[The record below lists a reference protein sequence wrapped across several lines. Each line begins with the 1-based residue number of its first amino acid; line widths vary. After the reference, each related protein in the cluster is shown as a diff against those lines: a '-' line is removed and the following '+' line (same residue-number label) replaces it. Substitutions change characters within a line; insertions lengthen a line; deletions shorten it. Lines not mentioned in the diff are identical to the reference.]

1 MANQRKGGS
10 AAQNKR
16 TKIIVTAVVIAVAL
30 LITFAPYMN
39 LPFDIPTWG
48 ELLSGNEQTI
58 QSGDALNQPF
68 TVHVIDVGQGDSILV
83 KSGDHA
89 MLIDAGER
97 GNDQTILDYLKA
109 NSVEK
114 LDYIVATHPH
124 SDHIGSMPKVIEG
137 IKVDN
142 IIMPKLP
149 KSMVPTTSIYQKLIK
164 AVKTSGAKVIS
175 AKVGDTYTLGD
186 AKITIVGPVGTPED
200 LNNASV
206 VMKVV
211 YGKNSFLFTGDAEA
225 KSEKKILANGAD
237 IKADVLKL
245 GHHGSST
252 STSEEF
258 LKVVSPSLALI
269 SCGKDNDYGHPH
281 KETIEKLEKYNIP
294 YERTDIKGT
303 IVVGSD
309 GEHLSTAF
317 PDNKTAEK

>member
-1 MANQRKGGS
+1 MANQRKSGS

-30 LITFAPYMN
+30 LITFAPYES
-39 LPFDIPTWG
+39 PVRYPPWG

-114 LDYIVATHPH
+114 ARLHSRHPPPFRPYRQYAPRL
-124 SDHIGSMPKVIEG
+124 SEG

-149 KSMVPTTSIYQKLIK
+149 KSMVPDLDLSKLIK
-164 AVKTSGAKVIS
+164 SGQGLRRQS
-175 AKVGDTYTLGD
+175 HLR
-186 AKITIVGPVGTPED
+186 
-200 LNNASV
+200 
-206 VMKVV
+206 
-211 YGKNSFLFTGDAEA
+211 
-225 KSEKKILANGAD
+225 KSRRYLY
-237 IKADVLKL
+237 
-245 GHHGSST
+245 
-252 STSEEF
+252 
-258 LKVVSPSLALI
+258 PRRR
-269 SCGKDNDYGHPH
+269 KDNYSRIRRH
-281 KETIEKLEKYNIP
+281 
-294 YERTDIKGT
+294 
-303 IVVGSD
+303 
-309 GEHLSTAF
+309 A
-317 PDNKTAEK
+317 

>member
-16 TKIIVTAVVIAVAL
+16 TKFIVTVAVIAVAL

-48 ELLSGNEQTI
+48 ELLSGDKQTV
-58 QSGDALNQPF
+58 QDGDALNAPF
-68 TVHVIDVGQGDSILV
+68 TVHVIDVGQGDSILL
-83 KSGDHA
+83 KNGDHA

-97 GNDQTILDYLKA
+97 GNDQKILDYLRA

-137 IKVDN
+137 IEVDN
-142 IIMPKLP
+142 VIMPKLP

-164 AVKTSGAKVIS
+164 AVKASGAKVIS
-175 AKVGDTYTLGD
+175 AKAGDTYTLGD
-186 AKITIVGPVGTPED
+186 AKITVVGPVGTPDD

-206 VMKVV
+206 VLKVV

-225 KSEKKILANGAD
+225 KSEKQILANGAD
-237 IKADVLKL
+237 IKRGVPQGRVPVARAHILRQ
-245 GHHGSST
+245 
-252 STSEEF
+252 E
-258 LKVVSPSLALI
+258 
-269 SCGKDNDYGHPH
+269 
-281 KETIEKLEKYNIP
+281 
-294 YERTDIKGT
+294 
-303 IVVGSD
+303 
-309 GEHLSTAF
+309 
-317 PDNKTAEK
+317 

>member
-1 MANQRKGGS
+1 MANQRKSGS

-114 LDYIVATHPH
+114 ARLHSRHPPH
-124 SDHIGSMPKVIEG
+124 SDHIGSMPKVIGGYKGRQYYHAEARSPWFH
-137 IKVDN
+137 D
-142 IIMPKLP
+142 LDL
-149 KSMVPTTSIYQKLIK
+149 SKLIK
-164 AVKTSGAKVIS
+164 SGSRPPAPKS
-175 AKVGDTYTLGD
+175 SPAKVGDTYTLGD
-186 AKITIVGPVGTPED
+186 AKITIVG
-200 LNNASV
+200 
-206 VMKVV
+206 
-211 YGKNSFLFTGDAEA
+211 
-225 KSEKKILANGAD
+225 I
-237 IKADVLKL
+237 
-245 GHHGSST
+245 
-252 STSEEF
+252 
-258 LKVVSPSLALI
+258 PSARLRSKQRLR
-269 SCGKDNDYGHPH
+269 C
-281 KETIEKLEKYNIP
+281 E
-294 YERTDIKGT
+294 
-303 IVVGSD
+303 
-309 GEHLSTAF
+309 
-317 PDNKTAEK
+317 